1 MSPAQAFVRAVTE
14 IYYKKK
20 EGFTAMSENLPT
32 YNLRAVTKETGL
44 SPETLRAWERR
55 YGVVKPQ
62 RTAGGHRLYSKRD
75 IRMLKWLVERQ
86 EEGLSISRAVEM
98 WRNLEESGQDPL
110 AETQAEALTPIEVS
124 NLEELRRRWISA
136 CKDFNEKVAEQVLSQ
151 AFAVAIPETVVVEIL
166 QKGVAEI
173 GQQWYE
179 GQATVQQEHFA
190 SSLAT
195 RRLHAL
201 VAAAPPASR
210 SGRILSACPPGEN
223 HEFALL
229 LSTFLLKRQG
239 WEVIYLGANVPL
251 EKMEATL
258 HATSP
263 NLVVSLAQTLPAA
276 ASLRNMALLLQDLGT
291 PLAFGGVI
299 FNQLPELVTK
309 IPGHYLGNEVSN
321 VPRRIEQIGR
331 SPVTKISYEQITQ
344 QFQRA
349 LENYSQ
355 KQPLIEAY
363 VSVAMGQ
370 YNLPN
375 GTMEQAK
382 RVFHDHLIA
391 ALALG
396 DTTTLD
402 TSIHWVE
409 GLLQNHGMPME
420 ALTHY
425 LETYRKA
432 IQEHLG
438 EQGSIISEALN
449 RYQQNKN

>member
-1 MSPAQAFVRAVTE
+1 MSDH
-14 IYYKKK
+14 
-20 EGFTAMSENLPT
+20 LPT

-62 RTAGGHRLYSKRD
+62 RTPGGHRLYSKRD
-75 IRMLKWLVERQ
+75 IRLLKWLVERQ
-86 EEGLSISRAVEM
+86 DEGLSISRAVEL

-110 AETQAEALTPIEVS
+110 AAAQAKVLSSIEVS
-124 NLEELRRRWISA
+124 NLEELRRSWISA
-136 CKDFNEKVAEQVLSQ
+136 CKEFNEKAAEQVVSQ
-151 AFAVAIPETVVVEIL
+151 AFAVAIPETVVIEIL

-195 RRLHAL
+195 RRLHSL

-210 SGRILSACPPGEN
+210 AGRILSACPPGED

-239 WEVIYLGANVPL
+239 WDVIYLGANVPL
-251 EKMEATL
+251 AKMEATL
-258 HATSP
+258 HATAP

-276 ASLRNMALLLQDLGT
+276 ASLRNMALLLESLRT
-291 PLAFGGVI
+291 PLAFGGAI
-299 FNQLPELVTK
+299 FNQLPELIAK
-309 IPGHYLGNEVSN
+309 IPGHYLGNEISN
-321 VPRRIEQIGR
+321 VPRKIDQIGR
-331 SPVTKISYEQITQ
+331 APDTEISYEQITQ
-344 QFQRA
+344 PFQRA
-349 LENYSQ
+349 LENYSE
-355 KQPLIEAY
+355 KQPLIEAF
-363 VSVAMGQ
+363 VSVSMSQ

-396 DTTTLD
+396 DTKTLD
-402 TSIHWVE
+402 TSIRWVE
-409 GLLQNHGMPME
+409 GLLQNYGMPME

-425 LETYRKA
+425 LETYQKA

-438 EQGSIISEALN
+438 KQGAIISEALL
-449 RYQQNKN
+449 RYQEQKN

>member
-1 MSPAQAFVRAVTE
+1 MSDH
-14 IYYKKK
+14 
-20 EGFTAMSENLPT
+20 LPT

-55 YGVVKPQ
+55 YGIVKPQ
-62 RTAGGHRLYSKRD
+62 RTPGGHRLYSKRD

-86 EEGLSISRAVEM
+86 AEGLSISRAVEL
-98 WRNLEESGQDPL
+98 WRNLEQEGQDPL
-110 AETQAEALTPIEVS
+110 AATQAEVLTPIEIG

-136 CKDFNEKVAEQVLSQ
+136 SKDFNEKAAEQVLSQ

-195 RRLHAL
+195 RRLHSL

-210 SGRILSACPPGEN
+210 PGRILSACPPGED

-251 EKMEATL
+251 GKMEATL
-258 HATSP
+258 RATSP

-276 ASLRNMALLLQDLGT
+276 ASLLNMALLLQSLGT
-291 PLAFGGVI
+291 PLAFGGAI
-299 FNQLPELVTK
+299 FNQLPELITK
-309 IPGHYLGNEVSN
+309 IPGHYLGNEISN
-321 VPRRIEQIGR
+321 VPRKVVQIGR
-331 SPVTKISYEQITQ
+331 APDTEISFEPITQ

-349 LENYSQ
+349 LENYSE
-355 KQPLIEAY
+355 KQPLIEAF
-363 VSVAMGQ
+363 VSVTMSQ

-375 GTMEQAK
+375 STMEQAK

-396 DTTTLD
+396 DAKTLD
-402 TSIHWVE
+402 ASIHWVE
-409 GLLQNHGMPME
+409 GLLQNYGMPME

-425 LETYRKA
+425 LETYQKG

-438 EQGSIISEALN
+438 EQGVIISEALL
-449 RYQQNKN
+449 RYQEHKN